1 MIKVRDLVVRFNGAK
16 ELRFDALDIAE
27 GERIGLR
34 GPNGCGKSTL
44 MRVLAGLLE
53 PTAGSVEGVPP
64 PGRTV
69 LVHQRPYFFRGT
81 ARENVQ
87 FAARINR
94 ARSLAAARKKG
105 LRVLLRDIGEVADE
119 YLELT
124 GASHLADRPA
134 KVLSGGESRRVAIAR
149 ALAANPE
156 VLLLDEPFAA
166 LDDEGAE
173 TIHAVLSAFKGTI
186 LICAPHLAGAPVDR
200 IVDIY
205 GA

>member
-1 MIKVRDLVVRFNGAK
+1 VIKVRDLMVRFNGAE
-16 ELRFDALDIAE
+16 ELRFDALDIAG
-27 GERIGLR
+27 GERVGLR

-81 ARENVQ
+81 VLENVR
-87 FAARINR
+87 FAAILNR
-94 ARSLAAARKKG
+94 RRMFALARKKG
-105 LRVLLRDIGEVADE
+105 LRARWPDLGQVVDRW
-119 YLELT
+119 LELT

-149 ALAANPE
+149 ALAVEPE

-166 LDDEGAE
+166 LDDQGAE
-173 TIHAVLSAFKGTI
+173 TIHAVLSAFKGTV

-200 IVDIY
+200 IIDIY